1 MKKLTALLL
10 CVLLALSPLV
20 VLAQEEPLKIAVIQ
34 LVENGA
40 FADMR
45 EGFIARMRE
54 MGYSE
59 DEMIFD
65 CYNASGDMSNLYA
78 ICQKVADEEYAA
90 VATIA
95 TPAAQAMVN
104 MESGIPVFFISV
116 SNPVGAG
123 LLSALDTPDRQ
134 ATGTSNAIP
143 VSEMFKLSDQLTPG
157 IQCYGL
163 LYCASQI
170 NSVTTVESAKEYLS
184 ANGLTYV
191 EKVVTSS
198 AELYEAMNA
207 LCEEDIQGIFI
218 PNDSVIQDGM
228 AIVAEVAKENNLPVY
243 GSSKVMVDSGAFA
256 TISIS
261 DFEIGAITADMY
273 CQYLDGVSIEEIP
286 ALVVDTFTTI
296 INQTTAEAI
305 GASLAEDVTENA
317 VLVK

>member
-1 MKKLTALLL
+1 MKKFTALLL
-10 CVLLALSPLV
+10 CALLSLLPLGV
-20 VLAQEEPLKIAVIQ
+20 FAGEAPLKVAVIQ

-45 EGFIARMRE
+45 EGFIARMQE
-54 MGYSE
+54 MGYSRE
-59 DEMIFD
+59 KMIFD
-65 CYNASGDMSNLYA
+65 NYNASGDMSNLYA
-78 ICQKVADEEYAA
+78 ICQKVADEEYDAA
-90 VATIA
+90 VTIA

-143 VSEMFKLSDQLTPG
+143 VSDMFRLAEQLTPG

-163 LYCASQI
+163 LYCASQV
-170 NSVTTVESAKEYLS
+170 NSVTTVESAKEYLT
-184 ANGLTYV
+184 ANGLSYV
-191 EKVVTSS
+191 EKVVASS

-207 LCEEDIQGIFI
+207 LCEEAIQGVFI
-218 PNDSVIQDGM
+218 PNDSVVQDGM
-228 AIVAEVAKENNLPVY
+228 SIVAEVAKENKLPVY

-261 DFEIGAITADMY
+261 DFQIGAITADMF
-273 CQYLDGVSIEEIP
+273 CQYLSGTPLEEIP

-305 GASLAEDVTENA
+305 GVILSEDVQEKA

>member
-1 MKKLTALLL
+1 MKKIVAMLL
-10 CVLLALSPLV
+10 CALLALSPLV
-20 VLAQEEPLKIAVIQ
+20 TFAEDAPLKVAVIQ

-54 MGYSE
+54 LGYTE
-59 DEMIFD
+59 EKMHFDE
-65 CYNASGDMSNLYA
+65 YNASGDMSNLYA
-78 ICQKVADEEYAA
+78 ICQKVVDEEYDAA
-90 VATIA
+90 VTVA

-116 SNPVGAG
+116 SDPIGAG
-123 LLSALDTPDRQ
+123 LLSSLDTPDRQ

-143 VSEMFKLSDQLTPG
+143 VSEMFKLSEQLTPD

-163 LYCASQI
+163 LYCASQV
-170 NSVTTVESAKEYLS
+170 NSVTTVSSAKEYLT
-184 ANGLTYV
+184 AKGLTYV

-207 LCEEDIQGIFI
+207 LCEEEIQGIFI

-228 AIVAEVAKENNLPVY
+228 EIVAEVAKENKLPVY

-261 DFEIGAITADMY
+261 DPEIGAITADMFS
-273 CQYLDGVSIEEIP
+273 QYLNGTALEQIP
-286 ALVVDTFTTI
+286 AIVVDTFTTV

-305 GASLAEDVTENA
+305 DAALSEE
-317 VLVK
+317 VKTSAIIVK

>member
-1 MKKLTALLL
+1 MKKFTALLL
-10 CVLLALSPLV
+10 CALLSLLPLGV
-20 VLAQEEPLKIAVIQ
+20 FAGEAPLKVAVIQ

-45 EGFIARMRE
+45 EGFIARMQEMSYSRE
-54 MGYSE
+54 K
-59 DEMIFD
+59 MIFD
-65 CYNASGDMSNLYA
+65 NYNASGDMSNLYA
-78 ICQKVADEEYAA
+78 ICQKVADEEYDAA
-90 VATIA
+90 VTIA

-143 VSEMFKLSDQLTPG
+143 VSDMFRLAEQLTPG

-163 LYCASQI
+163 LYCASQV
-170 NSVTTVESAKEYLS
+170 NSVTTVESAKEYLT
-184 ANGLTYV
+184 ANGLSYV
-191 EKVVTSS
+191 EKVVASS

-207 LCEEDIQGIFI
+207 LCEEAIQGVFI
-218 PNDSVIQDGM
+218 PNDSVVQDGM
-228 AIVAEVAKENNLPVY
+228 SIVAEVAKENKLPVY

-261 DFEIGAITADMY
+261 DFQIGAITADMF
-273 CQYLDGVSIEEIP
+273 CQYLSGTPLEEIP

-305 GASLAEDVTENA
+305 GVILSEDVQEKA